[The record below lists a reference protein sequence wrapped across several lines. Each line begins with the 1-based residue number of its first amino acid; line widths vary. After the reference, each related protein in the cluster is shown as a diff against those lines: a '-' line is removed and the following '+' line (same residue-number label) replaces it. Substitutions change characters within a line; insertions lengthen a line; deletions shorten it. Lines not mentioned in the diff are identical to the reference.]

1 MEISRYYRY
10 RNCLKRNDNS
20 SETNYFNLGT
30 NDLNTVKKVTE
41 KTIPVEIKPR
51 RAGDPASLVA
61 DNNKA
66 KEILKWLPEHLLE
79 ESIKTAYQWEKNKNN
94 LF

>member
-30 NDLNTVKKVTE
+30 NDLNTVKKE
-41 KTIPVEIKPR
+41 CRGGPL
-51 RAGDPASLVA
+51 PAF
-61 DNNKA
+61 
-66 KEILKWLPEHLLE
+66 PTLL
-79 ESIKTAYQWEKNKNN
+79 ANKNKSGIFLP
-94 LF
+94 LFYTKYYVCNGCNFFVY